1 MNCTQPGCSGEITDG
16 YCDACGMAP
25 PRAVPAAH
33 VAGHVPATGTAPGQT
48 GGPAASQ
55 TASQTA
61 GAGTTALRRSGTTRT
76 RGTATHHLGAGVV
89 EVPPV
94 PYRDPSGAVMTDA
107 NVAESHRFCASCR
120 DPVGRGRDG
129 SPGRTEG
136 FCRTCGAPFSFM
148 PKLARGDI
156 VSAQYEVVGCLAH
169 GGLGWIYLA
178 KDRNVADRWVVLKGL
193 LDSGDEDAMA
203 AALAERRFLAEVEHP
218 NIVKIFNFVEHDGS
232 GYIVMEYVGGAS
244 LRELLKARREANADK
259 PDPLPLAQAIAYV
272 LEILPAFGYL
282 HQEGLLFCDFKPD
295 NVIQTQHSLKLIDL
309 GGVYRIDDASSPVY
323 GTVGYQAPEIAEAGP
338 SITSD
343 LFTVARTLAMLC
355 IDFKGYQGTFKFT
368 LAPQDTTVLF
378 TRFDSLYRFLCKGTA
393 ANPDDRFQSAAEMSD
408 QLFGVLREVL
418 AEQQGA
424 PVPAPSTLFTGD
436 FRASPDRPD
445 WRLLPAPQVATED
458 PAAGYLATLAATD
471 PEELIGLL
479 RSAPQRTVEVDLRLA
494 RALIEE
500 GDFAQAEEV
509 LAAVGASDPW
519 EWRVSWYR
527 GVAELAQEQPVAA
540 RESFTA
546 VYRAVP
552 GELAPKLALALAA
565 EYSGEQADAAAW
577 YEIVSRTDPSYTT
590 ATFGLARCRL
600 ACGDRD
606 GALAAY
612 DRIPESSSS
621 HVEAQT
627 AKIKCLLEDD
637 DRHEPEIAELQ
648 AAGASIQ
655 ALSLDGEQRELL
667 IADLLRSALGLLENE
682 RVAEDPEL
690 RLAGHPLTERDVR
703 LGLEGTYRSLARIT
717 NTANQ
722 RIRLVDWANRV
733 RPRTWT

>member
-1 MNCTQPGCSGEITDG
+1 MSCAQPGCTGEITDG
-16 YCDACGMAP
+16 YCNTCGMAP
-25 PRAVPAAH
+25 RGAAPAASSAGGVPAK
-33 VAGHVPATGTAPGQT
+33 GTPPDRIVGA
-48 GGPAASQ
+48 AASQ
-55 TASQTA
+55 TVSQ
-61 GAGTTALRRSGTTRT
+61 GAESSTTALRRSGTGRT
-76 RGTATHHLGAGVV
+76 RGTASRHLGAGLV

-94 PYRDPSGAVMTDA
+94 PYRDPSSAVMSDA

-136 FCRTCGAPFSFM
+136 FCRTCGSPFSFI
-148 PKLARGDI
+148 PKLSRGD
-156 VSAQYEVVGCLAH
+156 VVAAQYEVVGCLAH

-244 LRELLKARREANADK
+244 LKELLSARREANGDK
-259 PDPLPLAQAIAYV
+259 SDPFPLVQAIAYV
-272 LEILPAFGYL
+272 MEILPALGYL
-282 HQEGLLFCDFKPD
+282 HREGLLFCDFKPD

-323 GTVGYQAPEIAEAGP
+323 GTVGYQAPEIADAGP
-338 SITSD
+338 SIASD
-343 LFTVARTLAMLC
+343 LFTVARTLALLC
-355 IDFKGYQGTFKFT
+355 LDFKGYQGTFKFT
-368 LAPQDTTVLF
+368 LPPPDTTALF
-378 TRFDSLYRFLCKGTA
+378 ARFDSLYRFLCKGTA
-393 ANPDDRFQSAAEMSD
+393 ANPDDRFQDAAEMSD

-418 AEQQGA
+418 AAQQGT

-436 FRASPDRPD
+436 FRARPDRPD

-479 RSAPQRTVEVDLRLA
+479 RAAPQRTVEVDLRLA
-494 RALIEE
+494 HALIEE

-509 LAAVGASDPW
+509 LAAVHASDPW

-540 RESFTA
+540 GTSFRA

-565 EYSGEQADAAAW
+565 EYSGEQADAAGW
-577 YEIVSRTDPSYTT
+577 YEIVSRTDPGYTT

-600 ACGDRD
+600 ACGDRA

-627 AKIKCLLEDD
+627 AKIKCLLQDD
-637 DRHEPEIAELQ
+637 DGHEPEIVELQ

-667 IADLLRSALGLLENE
+667 TADLLRSALHLLENDK
-682 RVAEDPEL
+682 VAEDHEL
-690 RLAGHPLTERDVR
+690 RLAGNPLTERDVR
-703 LGLEGTYRSLARIT
+703 LGLERTYRSLARLAT
-717 NTANQ
+717 TANQ